1 MTMKLVPYISFQ
13 GNCEEAL
20 GFYKAIFN
28 GKVTIEQR
36 YDVPELQAPEEYRDK
51 VLHASLQFGENILL
65 ACDTFPGQETKK
77 TSGDVSLSVLLE
89 DREEGRRIFNALA
102 EGGNVHHAYEKQFW
116 GDWHGNLT
124 DKYGIRWMVN
134 AETE

>member
-1 MTMKLVPYISFQ
+1 MTMNLVPYISFQ

-20 GFYKAIFN
+20 EFYKAIFN
-28 GKVTIEQR
+28 GKMTIEQR
-36 YDVPELQAPEEYRDK
+36 YDVPEMQAPEEYRDK
-51 VLHASLQFGENILL
+51 VLHASLQFGDNTIL
-65 ACDTFPGQETKK
+65 ACDTFPGQQTKK

-102 EGGNVHHAYEKQFW
+102 EGGKVNHAYEKQSW

-124 DKYGIRWMVN
+124 DKYGMRWMVN
-134 AETE
+134 CESE